1 MDTLFVKPRP
11 GRMALHEAPP
21 HAPILLSGET
31 VPATPY
37 YLRQRDLHGD
47 TVDAEPGDPGPGAAF
62 SDAVP
67 DAITPDTGPTL
78 SEGGIQPAAPPAAVE
93 KRPAKAAGTKR
104 NTKQED

>member
-47 TVDAEPGDPGPGAAF
+47 TVDA
-62 SDAVP
+62 VP
-67 DAITPDTGPTL
+67 DAPAPVAAEPASGNAPHPGPL
-78 SEGGIQPAAPPAAVE
+78 PRGEGTPAAPCRRASKP
-93 KRPAKAAGTKR
+93 